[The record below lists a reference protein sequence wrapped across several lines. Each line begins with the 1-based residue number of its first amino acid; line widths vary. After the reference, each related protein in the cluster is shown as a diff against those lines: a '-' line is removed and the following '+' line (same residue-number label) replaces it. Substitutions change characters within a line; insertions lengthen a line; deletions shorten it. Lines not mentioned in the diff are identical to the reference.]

1 MFETRNSLSG
11 IDTPHPITSLS
22 FSFPSLSF
30 GWSQSSHKS
39 PLARRL
45 KVLRTSC
52 LEDRLVESQLKRWTF
67 VSLQYVSVTDSTA
80 SSFLLFYFILFC
92 TLSCGTGV
100 SWTHFSRAVIFRLC
114 SGSSRPCCSPRLRNA
129 PKSSSILR
137 PTDTWREWVGR
148 YELNVAIPECI
159 SSLIVFF
166 YYYFAQKHF
175 VGRRIQGGWLL
186 LFKQLQWFATFIR

>member
-1 MFETRNSLSG
+1 MFETRNSSSG
-11 IDTPHPITSLS
+11 IDAPHPISSLS
-22 FSFPSLSF
+22 FSFPSLSL

-45 KVLRTSC
+45 VIVWKIVVSNPSWSAEHLFFSC
-52 LEDRLVESQLKRWTF
+52 MCRSPTQQPRLS
-67 VSLQYVSVTDSTA
+67 YHC
-80 SSFLLFYFILFC
+80 ILFC
-92 TLSCGTGV
+92 TLSCRTGV

-114 SGSSRPCCSPRLRNA
+114 SGSSHPCCSPRLRNA

-159 SSLIVFF
+159 SSLIVFL

>member
-1 MFETRNSLSG
+1 MFETRNSSRG
-11 IDTPHPITSLS
+11 INVFRPITSLS
-22 FSFPSLSF
+22 SSFPSLSL

-39 PLARRL
+39 RLARRL

-52 LEDRLVESQLKRWTF
+52 LEDRWVEALNICFSPVCDGQRLNN
-67 VSLQYVSVTDSTA
+67 QPYH
-80 SSFLLFYFILFC
+80 FILFC
-92 TLSCGTGV
+92 TLSCRTGV

-159 SSLIVFF
+159 SSLIVFL
-166 YYYFAQKHF
+166 
-175 VGRRIQGGWLL
+175 LL
-186 LFKQLQWFATFIR
+186 LFCTETLRGKENTRRVAIII